1 MMRAFKTLKEP
12 CSSEASDGIFTRDQT
27 AAVTAG
33 QVRLLYTQSS
43 SAFTAVVLIACV
55 VAHVFWGLAD
65 PAVVGVWL
73 AVTLLLTLVRTG
85 LVRSYRSTSPDTET
99 PMWARRFLWGI
110 VLSGC
115 VWGLAGV
122 LFFIADS
129 AIHQIFLAFVLA
141 GLAAGAMSTLS
152 SYRGAYLAY
161 LLPSLAPFTVQ
172 ILGQGGQLHL
182 AMGLLLVL
190 FAAMMLLISRRIH
203 ETLTDSLRLRFEN
216 GDLVRELMASR
227 DTQEAVNRELTI
239 QIGERE
245 RVEESLKAAH
255 NALEQRVRERT
266 RELDAS
272 NRSLVREKELF
283 RVTMESIGDALIA
296 TDDAGNVRFVNPVAE
311 QVTGWRVDQIVGRP
325 LAEVL
330 RIVDEESRTVVSALL
345 SAPGTLPTR
354 TLGTKPCLLT
364 CQDGREIPVE
374 FSLSPIRDGNDSSVG
389 TVLVFRDVSA
399 QRKLAQELNYQA
411 THDELTG
418 LVNRR
423 EFERRLS
430 RVLEAVGPADP
441 HALLY
446 LDLDQFKLVN
456 DQCGHTA
463 GDELLRQVAVQL
475 QSRIRTRDTLARLGG
490 DEFGVLLEHCPLEEA
505 ERVAQGVREVVQNFR
520 FAWEDKSFAIAVTI
534 GLLPISTPGMSL
546 AAALSAADAACYAA
560 KEGGRNRV
568 HVYQP
573 DDQDLLKRHGD
584 MRWLPRIQS
593 ALAGGHFRL
602 FLQPILPLQPGSV
615 DGEYG
620 EVLLRL
626 CDAEGR
632 DILPGAFLP
641 AAERYNQVVNID
653 RWVLDELLSYLEA
666 KTEPGHR
673 RYAINLSAQALSDEN
688 FLDFAAERIRRS
700 KVATSSALC
709 FEINENAAIADLRRV
724 RQFIAVLKELGC
736 CFALDDFGAGFS
748 SFGYLKSLDVDF
760 LKIDGRLVRGMRENP
775 VDQAMVESIHRIGHV
790 MGLQTIAEW
799 VETREL
805 AQDLEAMGIE
815 FGQGYFWGEPRPLAS
830 RPGSA

>member
-1 MMRAFKTLKEP
+1 MIRAFKTPREP
-12 CSSEASDGIFTRDQT
+12 RSPDTSYGILTRDQT
-27 AAVTAG
+27 EAVVAG

-43 SAFTAVVLIACV
+43 SAFTAVALIACV
-55 VAHVFWGLAD
+55 VAQVFWELAH

-73 AVTLLLTLVRTG
+73 AVALGLTLARTG
-85 LVRSYRSTSPDTET
+85 LVRSYRRLSPDAEA
-99 PMWARRFLWGI
+99 PVWARRFLWGI

-122 LFFIADS
+122 LFFIPDS

-172 ILGQGGQLHL
+172 ILRQGGQLHL
-182 AMGLLLVL
+182 AMGLLLML
-190 FAAMMLLISRRIH
+190 FAAMMLVISRRIH
-203 ETLTDSLRLRFEN
+203 ETLTNSLRLRFEN
-216 GDLVRELMASR
+216 GDLVRELIASR
-227 DTQEAVNRELTI
+227 DTQEAINRELTI
-239 QIGERE
+239 QIGERARAE
-245 RVEESLKAAH
+245 ASLKAAH

-272 NRSLVREKELF
+272 NRSLLREKELF
-283 RVTMESIGDALIA
+283 RVTMESIGDALIT
-296 TDDAGNVRFVNPVAE
+296 TDEAGSVRFVNPVAE
-311 QVTGWRVDQIVGRP
+311 QVTGWPAEQIVGRP
-325 LAEVL
+325 LAEAL
-330 RIVDEESRTVVSALL
+330 RIVDEETRSPVPALL
-345 SAPGTLPTR
+345 SAPGKLPSR
-354 TLGTKPCLLT
+354 TLGAKPCLLM
-364 CQDGREIPVE
+364 CRNGHEIPIE
-374 FSLSPIRDGNDSSVG
+374 FTLSPIRDGNDSSIG

-399 QRKLAQELNYQA
+399 QRKLARELNYQA

-430 RVLEAVGPADP
+430 RVLEAAGPADP

-446 LDLDQFKLVN
+446 LDLDQFKVVN

-463 GDELLRQVAVQL
+463 GDELLRQIAVQL

-505 ERVAQGVREVVQNFR
+505 ERVAQGVREAVQNFR

-534 GLLPISTPGMSL
+534 GLLPINVPGMSL
-546 AAALSAADAACYAA
+546 AAALGAADAACYAA

-602 FLQPILPLQPGSV
+602 FLQPILPLQPGSG
-615 DGEYG
+615 DGECG

-626 CDAEGR
+626 CDEEGR
-632 DILPGAFLP
+632 HILPGAFLP
-641 AAERYNQVVNID
+641 AAERYNQVVSID
-653 RWVLDELLSYLEA
+653 RWVLAELLSYMEA
-666 KTEPGHR
+666 SPEQRGR
-673 RYAINLSAQALSDEN
+673 RYTINLSAQALSDEK
-688 FLDFAAERIRRS
+688 FLDFAVERIRRS
-700 KVATSSALC
+700 KVATTSALC

-724 RQFIAVLKELGC
+724 RQFIAALKELGC

-760 LKIDGRLVRGMRENP
+760 LKIDGRLVRGMLENP

-790 MGLQTIAEW
+790 MGLKTIAEW

-815 FGQGYFWGEPRPLAS
+815 YGQGYFWGEPRPLTS
-830 RPGSA
+830 RPVSA

>member
-1 MMRAFKTLKEP
+1 MIRAFKTPREP
-12 CSSEASDGIFTRDQT
+12 RSPDTSYGILTRDQT
-27 AAVTAG
+27 EAIVAG

-43 SAFTAVVLIACV
+43 SAFTAVALIACV
-55 VAHVFWGLAD
+55 VAQVFWELAH

-73 AVTLLLTLVRTG
+73 AVALGLTLARTG
-85 LVRSYRSTSPDTET
+85 LVRSYRQLSPDAEA
-99 PMWARRFLWGI
+99 PVWARRFLWGI

-122 LFFIADS
+122 LFFIPES
-129 AIHQIFLAFVLA
+129 PIHQLFLAFVLA

-172 ILGQGGQLHL
+172 IMRQGGQLQL
-182 AMGLLLVL
+182 AMGLLLML
-190 FAAMMLLISRRIH
+190 FAAMMLVISRRIH
-203 ETLTDSLRLRFEN
+203 ETLTNSLRLRFDN
-216 GDLVRELMASR
+216 GDLVRELIASR

-245 RVEESLKAAH
+245 RAEASLKAAH

-272 NRSLVREKELF
+272 NRSLTREKELF

-296 TDDAGNVRFVNPVAE
+296 TDEAGNIRFVNPVAE
-311 QVTGWRVDQIVGRP
+311 QVTGWPAELIVGRP
-325 LAEVL
+325 LAEAL
-330 RIVDEESRTVVSALL
+330 RIVDEESRSPVPALL
-345 SAPGTLPTR
+345 SAPGKLPSR
-354 TLGTKPCLLT
+354 TLGAKPCLLT
-364 CQDGREIPVE
+364 CRNGREIPIE
-374 FSLSPIRDGNDSSVG
+374 FTLSPIRDGNDSSIG

-399 QRKLAQELNYQA
+399 QRKLARELNYQA

-430 RVLEAVGPADP
+430 RVLEAAAPGDP

-446 LDLDQFKLVN
+446 LDLDQFKVVN

-463 GDELLRQVAVQL
+463 GDELLRQIAVQL

-505 ERVAQGVREVVQNFR
+505 ERVAQGVREAVQNFR

-534 GLLPISTPGMSL
+534 GLLPINVPGMSL
-546 AAALSAADAACYAA
+546 AAALGAADAACYAA

-602 FLQPILPLQPGSV
+602 FLQPILPLQPGSG
-615 DGEYG
+615 DDECA

-626 CDAEGR
+626 CDGEGR
-632 DILPGAFLP
+632 HILPGAFLP
-641 AAERYNQVVNID
+641 AAERYNQVVSID
-653 RWVLDELLSYLEA
+653 RWVLDEVLSYMETTPA
-666 KTEPGHR
+666 QRGR
-673 RYAINLSAQALSDEN
+673 RYTINLSAQALPDNN
-688 FLDFAAERIRRS
+688 FLDFAVERIHRS
-700 KVATSSALC
+700 QVTPSALC

-790 MGLQTIAEW
+790 MGLKTIAEW

-815 FGQGYFWGEPRPLAS
+815 YGQGYFWGVPRPLVS
-830 RPGSA
+830 RPVSA